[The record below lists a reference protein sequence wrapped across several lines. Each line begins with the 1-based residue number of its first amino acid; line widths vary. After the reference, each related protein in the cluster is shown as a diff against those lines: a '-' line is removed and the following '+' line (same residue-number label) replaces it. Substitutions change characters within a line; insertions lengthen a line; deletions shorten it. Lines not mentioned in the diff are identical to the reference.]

1 MKTPKIILEPAL
13 PHAYTPT
20 NGRSIK
26 QMVIHS
32 TGGSKAGDLIAL
44 TGREKGR
51 GKISIHVYATRAGE
65 LYQIVKD
72 KDIAY
77 HAGACNY
84 LGILDWNI
92 HSLGLEFENRNDG
105 KQGYTDAQLEAGIWW
120 CRSKVKLYE
129 IAKPFFVWHEQIAI
143 PRTPKPRRTDPV
155 NFPRKWFFEQVYS
168 EGAFILPTAEELEYG
183 VRRYRVNTDG
193 AALRTKPDRTGDVV
207 LRMQKGD
214 TFTARGITFGEVIGG
229 QNGWLHRADSR
240 GFCHESL
247 LDPI

>member
-1 MKTPKIILEPAL
+1 MKAPKIILEPAL

-26 QMVIHS
+26 QLVVHS
-32 TGGSKAGDLIAL
+32 TGGTKAGDLIAL

-51 GKISIHVYATRAGE
+51 GKISIHAYVTRAGE

-84 LGILDWNI
+84 LGILDWNS
-92 HSLGLEFENRNDG
+92 HSISLELENRNDG
-105 KQGYTDAQLEAGIWW
+105 KQGYTDVQLEAGLWW
-120 CRSKVKLYE
+120 CRSKVKLYK

-143 PRTPKPRRTDPV
+143 PRGRRRDPV
-155 NFPRKWFFEQVYS
+155 AFPRKWFFEQVYS
-168 EGAFILPTAEELEYG
+168 EGPFILPTADDLEYG
-183 VRRYRVNTDG
+183 VRRYRVNTNG

-214 TFTARGITFGEVIGG
+214 TFTARGITFGEVIDGK
-229 QNGWLHRADSR
+229 NGWLHRSDAK
-240 GFCHESL
+240 GFMSETL